1 MTVRSCGC
9 AKRSSI
15 HAARARTEPVRFNRI
30 GEYRGARH
38 ALRGVARRID
48 SYGGSDA
55 ALQDLSAQLVAEETA
70 FSAAMPDRKRAYYR
84 SSNSQRSRDDDGQ
97 ARR

>member
-1 MTVRSCGC
+1 MIYALT
-9 AKRSSI
+9 
-15 HAARARTEPVRFNRI
+15 ARQHARTCRTTC
-30 GEYRGARH
+30 AR
-38 ALRGVARRID
+38 
-48 SYGGSDA
+48 SDA

-84 SSNSQRSRDDDGQ
+84 SSNAQRSRDDDGQ